1 MLLQNLP
8 RDLFAGQSRLAL
20 HRAIDAGASEAAV
33 AALLAAF
40 PELAAV
46 TEDRV
51 RSLDSVSRLRAMRSL
66 CDGAATDILRR
77 IAAVSPMQL

>member
-46 TEDRV
+46 TGDRV
-51 RSLDSVSRLRAMRSL
+51 RDPLGGERSVAPWKWMHAPR
-66 CDGAATDILRR
+66 
-77 IAAVSPMQL
+77 